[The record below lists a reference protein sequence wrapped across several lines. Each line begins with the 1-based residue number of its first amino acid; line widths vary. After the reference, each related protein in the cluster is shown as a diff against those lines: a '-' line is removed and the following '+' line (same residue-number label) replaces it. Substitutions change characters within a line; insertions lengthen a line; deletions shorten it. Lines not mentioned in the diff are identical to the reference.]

1 MTTAAKPEVEGFFDP
16 RTGSIQ
22 YVVAD
27 PATKHCAVVDP
38 VLDFD
43 ERSGATG
50 TIKPDNAVMGIVFY
64 RRIGL
69 LMRGDRNRKRCRD

>member
-1 MTTAAKPEVEGFFDP
+1 MVPTILMKTAAKPEVEGFFDP

-50 TIKPDNAVMGIVFY
+50 TMNADAILSHVDEN
-64 RRIGL
+64 GL
-69 LMRGDRNRKRCRD
+69 TVR